1 MRFCL
6 VSPNTHTIQYRL
18 SRSPHSLCDGALV
31 IVDAAEG
38 VCIQTHAVL
47 RTAWAEGVRPVLVI
61 NKLDRLITELQLS
74 PSEAYTHVCRILEQA
89 NVLLSEMYMADLMA
103 GMATTSA
110 SAAAAATAGAA
121 AAASLAAAAAAAG
134 KTAAGADGDQE
145 LTLDA
150 PAGAADGGGATFDAT
165 AVDVDERAEAAL
177 FFDPTKGNVLFASAI
192 DGWAF
197 TVRAAPIRECIRALV
212 PSLKRLVARAYTLHT
227 AHA

>member
-1 MRFCL
+1 M
-6 VSPNTHTIQYRL
+6 
-18 SRSPHSLCDGALV
+18 

-110 SAAAAATAGAA
+110 AAAATASAA
-121 AAASLAAAAAAAG
+121 AAASLAAAAVAAG

-145 LTLDA
+145 LTLDV
-150 PAGAADGGGATFDAT
+150 PSGGGDSGGVTFDAT
-165 AVDVDERAEAAL
+165 AVDVDERTEAAL

-197 TVRAAPIRECIRALV
+197 TVGA
-212 PSLKRLVARAYTLHT
+212 HT
-227 AHA
+227 